1 MVIKNQTEKG
11 EKIIKHKAKSK
22 KGKKNFDKKAIK
34 EEPKIKVLTHELL
47 AFTLSYLMLAPW

>member
-22 KGKKNFDKKAIK
+22 KGKKNFDKKGNKRGA
-34 EEPKIKVLTHELL
+34 EDQSFDT
-47 AFTLSYLMLAPW
+47 